1 MSVLLLHFLLVFN
14 MPIHGFH
21 LSQTLIE
28 YNEAEAA
35 LQISM
40 SLTLDD
46 LEKALE
52 DAGAPRLHLCTPK
65 EYEKGNELMFDYLQ
79 ANFEISV
86 NGETTA
92 YEWIGKELNDD
103 MAGVWIYLEITGVD
117 DLKEIKVK
125 NKILVDELGDQKN
138 IVQIKGP
145 HSKQGYFMFRKGN
158 LVDEV
163 VF

>member
-1 MSVLLLHFLLVFN
+1 MSALMLHFLLVLN
-14 MPIHGFH
+14 LPIHGFH

-28 YNEAEAA
+28 YNESEAA

-52 DAGAPRLHLCTPK
+52 DAGAPRLHLCTEK
-65 EYEKGNELMFDYLQ
+65 EHDSGNELIFNYLKR
-79 ANFEISV
+79 NFEISV
-86 NGETTA
+86 NGEATA
-92 YEWIGKELNDD
+92 YDWIGKELNDD
-103 MAGVWIYLEITGVD
+103 MEGVWIYLEITNLSE
-117 DLKEIKVK
+117 LKEIEVK
-125 NKILVDELGDQKN
+125 NQILIEALDDQKN

-145 HSKQGYFMFRKGN
+145 QSKQGYFMFRKGH